1 MKGLPC
7 LEAGRID
14 AEGMLALSILL
25 IEILRNT
32 DTGAEEGIGSGMGWD
47 TEEKDK
53 DEVSE
58 GGRGDESR

>member
-1 MKGLPC
+1 
-7 LEAGRID
+7 
-14 AEGMLALSILL
+14 MLALSILL
-25 IEILRNT
+25 TEILRNT

-47 TEEKDK
+47 TEENDK